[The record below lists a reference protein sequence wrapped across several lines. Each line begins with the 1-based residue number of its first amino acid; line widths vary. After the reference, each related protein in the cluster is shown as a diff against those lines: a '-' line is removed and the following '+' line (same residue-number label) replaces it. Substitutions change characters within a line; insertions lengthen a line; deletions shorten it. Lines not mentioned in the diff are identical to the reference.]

1 MNSCPAFRGRNFFL
15 SFAALADLAKGFLL
29 LYTDLTYT
37 GPAGIFFAKESS
49 VMPPQNVPAT
59 QLPTRKG
66 VSLRWLPFFFI
77 FLQSVLYGFG
87 DPISKAAYEVLPV
100 YSLLTARYTIALLF
114 LVLLFGRRLYRGL
127 KASSWRDWLLP
138 SLCMGGAYVAN
149 NIGLELTAAT
159 SVAFLRSLSTVMTPL
174 LALVF
179 YRKPFGKKH
188 IPIQLL
194 VIVGLYLLCG
204 LGGLSGFGWG
214 EVFSLL
220 SALLLAGS
228 LIFGERALDRV
239 DPVTLTALQTA
250 ASVVMA
256 LLCALVLDGGIHLS
270 AATPKVWLSILYLA
284 LLCTVAG
291 YLLQNAALGFLSS
304 RTVALLQCFCPV
316 MTAFFSRILLGETLS
331 AAGMAGAV
339 IILVCV
345 AAETLLS
352 DEQGPDLSDGEQDA
366 PPDET

>member
-1 MNSCPAFRGRNFFL
+1 MSDR
-15 SFAALADLAKGFLL
+15 AAPVTHL
-29 LYTDLTYT
+29 
-37 GPAGIFFAKESS
+37 
-49 VMPPQNVPAT
+49 PP
-59 QLPTRKG
+59 RKG
-66 VSLRWLPFFFI
+66 NALRWAPFFFI

-100 YSLLTARYTIALLF
+100 YSLLTARYAIALVF
-114 LVLLFGRRLYRGL
+114 LGLLFGRRIVGGL
-127 KASSWRDWLLP
+127 KGASWRDWLLP
-138 SLCMGGAYVAN
+138 SLCMGGAYVTN

-174 LALVF
+174 LALAF

-204 LGGLSGFGWG
+204 LGGLSTFGWG

-228 LIFGERALDRV
+228 LIFGERALARM
-239 DPVTLTALQTA
+239 DPITLTALQTA

-256 LLCALVLDGGIHLS
+256 LACALCLDGGIHLGG
-270 AATPKVWLSILYLA
+270 ATPTVWMSIVYLA

-291 YLLQNAALGFLSS
+291 YLLQNAALGSISS

-331 AAGMAGAV
+331 TAGMCGAV

-345 AAETLLS
+345 AAETLLT
-352 DEQGPDLSDGEQDA
+352 DERGPTLPETDPPPSPPNA
-366 PPDET
+366 P